1 VFGYVFASR
10 YLALRQ
16 RRIFPLTRPA
26 KFLNIRNVLNST
38 EFTLVEPNFPLQ
50 DKDDVFA
57 SRYFALGQR
66 RIFPL
71 TRPAKYLNIRSV
83 AHEALEEADEA
94 AHRITYRLRKLW
106 KRLDFM

>member
-1 VFGYVFASR
+1 VFGYIFASR
-10 YLALRQ
+10 YLG
-16 RRIFPLTRPA
+16 
-26 KFLNIRNVLNST
+26 
-38 EFTLVEPNFPLQ
+38 
-50 DKDDVFA
+50 
-57 SRYFALGQR
+57 LGQR

-94 AHRITYRLRKLW
+94 AHRSAYRLRKLW